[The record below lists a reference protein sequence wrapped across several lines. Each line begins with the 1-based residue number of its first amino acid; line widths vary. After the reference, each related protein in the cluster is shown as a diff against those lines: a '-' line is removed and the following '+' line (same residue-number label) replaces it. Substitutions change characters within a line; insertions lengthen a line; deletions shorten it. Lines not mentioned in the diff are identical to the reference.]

1 MGFVVVVAISCDEKL
16 IRNVEHA
23 TYTVTVGNFGDDD
36 TLPMNVTYTCDEGYS
51 LRDPDSFIVGCVLP
65 GITQGDGEHS
75 TAEAQWRSFDAVECD
90 NGEMALRLNYN
101 HNMNSIYH

>member
-1 MGFVVVVAISCDEKL
+1 MGFIFVLAVSCDEKL

-36 TLPMNVTYTCDEGYS
+36 TLPMNVTCDEGYS

-65 GITQGDGEHS
+65 GITQGDGEDS
-75 TAEAQWRSFDAVECD
+75 TAEARWRSFNAVECV

>member
-1 MGFVVVVAISCDEKL
+1 MGFVVVLAISCDEKL

-65 GITQGDGEHS
+65 GITQGDGGDS
-75 TAEAQWRSFDAVECD
+75 TAEARWRSFDAVECD
-90 NGEMALRLNYN
+90 NGEMDLRLNYN
-101 HNMNSIYH
+101 HNMNSI